1 MSSQRVSR
9 VAAELNAR
17 VRQAAL
23 SVVTARSLGHN
34 TAQKADVL
42 VLSLP
47 CAADDTGCMFIVPVA
62 GRGVFTRA
70 EELTLNGIGGH
81 VGPAPNERLGI
92 VDVLFTAAMQSR
104 KKPKYT
110 GLHLF
115 SDLLQKKDVS
125 VWCRSI
131 EGSEHTSVT
140 RLSEM
145 QFARFTVYDTPIDP
159 ELVALAGPALFCGNR
174 VLINGGPG
182 IIAGSGARCTG
193 TSLAL
198 VADIF
203 PMDETMFLY
212 NATGMLCAHNVTL
225 ALPLGLAN
233 DAEALLA
240 HAARLASQVDS
251 SSTLRLAASEAL
263 FAQMLLGGE
272 YLFVDPGKAQ
282 PCVS

>member
-9 VAAELNAR
+9 VTAELNAKAK
-17 VRQAAL
+17 QAGL
-23 SVVTARSLGHN
+23 SVTTAQGLGH
-34 TAQKADVL
+34 TATQEADVL

-47 CAADDTGCMFIVPVA
+47 CPADDTGCMFIVPVT
-62 GRGVFTRA
+62 GRGEFTRA

-104 KKPKYT
+104 NDPEYT

-115 SDLLQKKDVS
+115 SDLLQQREVA

-140 RLSEM
+140 RLSAM

-159 ELVALAGPALFCGNR
+159 ELVVLAGPALFTGNK
-174 VLINGGPG
+174 VLVNGGAG

-198 VADIF
+198 AADIF

-212 NATGMLCAHNVTL
+212 NATGMLCSHNVTL
-225 ALPLGLAN
+225 ALPLGLASN
-233 DAEALLA
+233 AEALLA

-251 SSTLRLAASEAL
+251 SNKLRLAASEAL
-263 FAQMLLGGE
+263 FATILRGGE
-272 YLFVDPGKAQ
+272 YVFVDPGKAQ
-282 PCVS
+282 PCVI